1 MLLGTVTLPSLSKV
15 GVLVPGCLGVAP
27 VTTEI
32 LTVLVVAVA
41 VPILSLSS
49 TDLVLVPVV
58 IVKVSGSA
66 VMVGLP
72 TTTVAVAVS
81 QTDILAT
88 VLQILYPI

>member
-1 MLLGTVTLPSLSKV
+1 MPAGVLLGTVTLPSLSKV

-72 TTTVAVAVS
+72 DYNSSCSSSAISTV
-81 QTDILAT
+81 
-88 VLQILYPI
+88 

>member
-1 MLLGTVTLPSLSKV
+1 M
-15 GVLVPGCLGVAP
+15 LVPGCLGVAP

-66 VMVGLP
+66 VIDGVP
-72 TTTVAVAVS
+72 TTIVAVVVAQFPLFNLSHIWYTIV
-81 QTDILAT
+81 
-88 VLQILYPI
+88 